1 MKQLLLYVQDP
12 HALKNWSTATEM
24 PKKILYTLDLS
35 DTDHDSS
42 TTLLL
47 IQYQNKAN
55 EQKEIE
61 SLLSKG
67 YSVLLFSNQP
77 SPVEGVEWFQR
88 GIKGY
93 LNTYSTTERIEQA
106 IDVVKTGNIW
116 LGQAVMQTMIQAVAA
131 SENSTKNDSWK
142 ALLTDREIETM
153 EWIQQGKT
161 NIQISEEMHI
171 SERTVKAH
179 VHNMLEKLD
188 AKDRLGLVLKVQNW
202 TG

>member
-24 PKKILYTLDLS
+24 PKKILYTLDVS
-35 DTDHDSS
+35 ENDYEAS

-47 IQYQNKAN
+47 IQYQKKAN

-67 YSVLLFSNQP
+67 YPVLLFSNQP
-77 SPVEGVEWFQR
+77 SPNEGVEWFQR

-93 LNTYSTTERIEQA
+93 LNTYSNTKRIEQA
-106 IDVVKTGNIW
+106 IEVVNTGNIW
-116 LGQAVMQTMIQAVAA
+116 LGQAVMQTMIQAVTA
-131 SENSTKNDSWK
+131 SEYSTKNESWK
-142 ALLTDREIETM
+142 DLLTNREIETM
-153 EWIQQGKT
+153 EWVQQGKT
-161 NIQISEEMHI
+161 NVEIGEQMHI

-179 VHNMLEKLD
+179 IHNMLEKLD

-202 TG
+202 AQ

>member
-35 DTDHDSS
+35 DKDHDSS

-77 SPVEGVEWFQR
+77 SPAEGVEWFQR

>member
-24 PKKILYTLDLS
+24 PKKILYTLDVS
-35 DTDHDSS
+35 ENDYEAS

-47 IQYQNKAN
+47 IQYQKKAN

-67 YSVLLFSNQP
+67 YPVLLFSNQP
-77 SPVEGVEWFQR
+77 SPNEGVEWFQR

-93 LNTYSTTERIEQA
+93 LNTYSNTKRIEQA
-106 IDVVKTGNIW
+106 IEVVNTGNIW
-116 LGQAVMQTMIQAVAA
+116 LGQAVMQTMIQAVTA
-131 SENSTKNDSWK
+131 SEYSTKNESWK
-142 ALLTDREIETM
+142 DLLTDREIETM
-153 EWIQQGKT
+153 EWVQQGKT
-161 NIQISEEMHI
+161 NVEIGEQMHI

-179 VHNMLEKLD
+179 IHNMLEKLD

-202 TG
+202 AK

>member
-35 DTDHDSS
+35 EKDYEAS

-47 IQYQNKAN
+47 IQYQNRAN
-55 EQKEIE
+55 EQQEIE

-67 YSVLLFSNQP
+67 FHVLLFSNQP
-77 SPVEGVEWFQR
+77 SPSEGVEWFQR

-93 LNTYSTTERIEQA
+93 LNTYSNTKRIEQA
-106 IDVVKTGNIW
+106 IEVVNTGNIW
-116 LGQAVMQTMIQAVAA
+116 LGQTVMQTMIQAVTA
-131 SENSTKNDSWK
+131 SENNIKNESWK
-142 ALLTDREIETM
+142 DLLTDREIETM
-153 EWIQQGKT
+153 EWVQQGKT
-161 NIQISEEMHI
+161 NLEIANEMHI

-202 TG
+202 TE

>member
-35 DTDHDSS
+35 DKDHDSS